1 MSNEAAKTTSN
12 NPFDIFIVGLKKGLN
27 IGLYSLLPNV
37 VMAFV
42 LTYILQLWG
51 VMDFLGRTCGGI
63 MGIFDLPGQA
73 ITVLLATWM
82 SCGAG
87 VGVAASLASS
97 GVLNG
102 HDVTIMAPALILM
115 ASQIQYMGRLLGVA
129 DVPKKYWPLLMLNS
143 LLMAFIGM
151 LLIAVFRLSSRN
163 GDKAAGQTA
172 ACPRRSFEIR
182 GYARFRRAP
191 LFAGLRTQI
200 ETFRER
206 NTEKSRIFVITLYE
220 T

>member
-129 DVPKKYWPLLMLNS
+129 DVPKKYWAAVEAQQSVDGFHRHAPD
-143 LLMAFIGM
+143 
-151 LLIAVFRLSSRN
+151 AVFRLSSRN

-206 NTEKSRIFVITLYE
+206 NNEKSRIFVITLYE

>member
-87 VGVAASLASS
+87 VGVAVSLASS

-151 LLIAVFRLSSRN
+151 LLM
-163 GDKAAGQTA
+163 
-172 ACPRRSFEIR
+172 
-182 GYARFRRAP
+182 RF
-191 LFAGLRTQI
+191 
-200 ETFRER
+200 
-206 NTEKSRIFVITLYE
+206 FV
-220 T
+220 

>member
-1 MSNEAAKTTSN
+1 MSNEAAKTASN

-87 VGVAASLASS
+87 VGVLKHDFRALLARSE
-97 GVLNG
+97 VVFQN
-102 HDVTIMAPALILM
+102 TIVR
-115 ASQIQYMGRLLGVA
+115 G
-129 DVPKKYWPLLMLNS
+129 WC
-143 LLMAFIGM
+143 
-151 LLIAVFRLSSRN
+151 SSR
-163 GDKAAGQTA
+163 
-172 ACPRRSFEIR
+172 
-182 GYARFRRAP
+182 
-191 LFAGLRTQI
+191 
-200 ETFRER
+200 
-206 NTEKSRIFVITLYE
+206 
-220 T
+220 

>member
-129 DVPKKYWPLLMLNS
+129 DVPKKDWPLLMLNS

-151 LLIAVFRLSSRN
+151 LLM
-163 GDKAAGQTA
+163 
-172 ACPRRSFEIR
+172 
-182 GYARFRRAP
+182 RF
-191 LFAGLRTQI
+191 
-200 ETFRER
+200 
-206 NTEKSRIFVITLYE
+206 FV
-220 T
+220 